1 MMERKWKEKKFR
13 KLINELRLTLIQ
25 IHLSVMHSNVMS
37 PMSMNVVFQRLDFAI
52 QKSLAAQLIARLSF
66 IHV

>member
-37 PMSMNVVFQRLDFAI
+37 PMSMNVVFQRLSFAI
-52 QKSLAAQLIARLSF
+52 QKSLAAQFVVRLPF

>member
-37 PMSMNVVFQRLDFAI
+37 PMSMNVVF
-52 QKSLAAQLIARLSF
+52 
-66 IHV
+66 

>member
-1 MMERKWKEKKFR
+1 MMERKWKERKIR

>member
-37 PMSMNVVFQRLDFAI
+37 PMSMNVVFQRLSFAI
-52 QKSLAAQLIARLSF
+52 QKSLAGQFVVRLPF